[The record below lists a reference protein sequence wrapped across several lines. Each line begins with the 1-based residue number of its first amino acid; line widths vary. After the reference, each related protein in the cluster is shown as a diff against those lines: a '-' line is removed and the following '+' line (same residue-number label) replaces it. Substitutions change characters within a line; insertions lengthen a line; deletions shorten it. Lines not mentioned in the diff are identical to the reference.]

1 MDDYN
6 IHSLNESKNE
16 WCVRLVNV
24 LTYHIIVGFKSIFNE
39 SWKLC
44 KLNSEQEKYL
54 MTFQN
59 MISQIPAWNTH
70 LINAEKSRIINNSD
84 CNYLEDLI
92 TCVHIIQLKLLT
104 CIRVSQK
111 PKKIE
116 LTIPSVETFIHNVY
130 IDVARKLYSNIY
142 LFERNISPLKM
153 QKNNRDFEIIVQNSI
168 LNCVRNNIPVN
179 DILKCY
185 LEEQEDTI
193 EEKVPELK
201 KTQISN
207 EAPHETIE
215 DKMKSM
221 LDEQQINENKDKS
234 NEENTVIEDKNS
246 IDGKL
251 EILNEDDTEEEDEEE
266 KGNKEFTL
274 KKDII
279 ESSSVE
285 QEPPI
290 ITKSLS
296 FNDTVKAVN
305 VGGEI
310 EEIPMD
316 VIDERRQQREKDLFL
331 GNDDDDDDERININL
346 DTSSQL
352 NLDFETLN

>member
-24 LTYHIIVGFKSIFNE
+24 LTYHIVEGFKSIFHE

-44 KLNSEQEKYL
+44 KVNKEQEKYL

-70 LINAEKSRIINNSD
+70 LISNEKNRIINNSD

-116 LTIPSVETFIHNVY
+116 LTIPSVDTFIHKVY

-142 LFERNISPLKM
+142 LFERNISPLLM
-153 QKNNRDFEIIVQNSI
+153 QRNNRDFELIVQNSI
-168 LNCVRNNIPVN
+168 LNCVRDNIPVN

-185 LEEQEDTI
+185 LEEQEDVLEEPESTKQSKLSKPEDKSDSI
-193 EEKVPELK
+193 E
-201 KTQISN
+201 S
-207 EAPHETIE
+207 
-215 DKMKSM
+215 KMKSM
-221 LDEQQINENKDKS
+221 LDEQKKVETKDSQNEITSISEPSGTLQILHENDSDDDETKS
-234 NEENTVIEDKNS
+234 KQ
-246 IDGKL
+246 GKPGVEFKL
-251 EILNEDDTEEEDEEE
+251 KTNILDS
-266 KGNKEFTL
+266 KP
-274 KKDII
+274 
-279 ESSSVE
+279 
-285 QEPPI
+285 EPVKPLV
-290 ITKSLS
+290 KSLS
-296 FNDTVKAVN
+296 FSDTVEAVDI
-305 VGGEI
+305 GGAI
-310 EEIPMD
+310 ESIPMS
-316 VIDERRQQREKDLFL
+316 VVEEKRQQREQDLFY
-331 GNDDDDDDERININL
+331 GGDDEYDDDPKLVIESDGPEL
-346 DTSSQL
+346 K
-352 NLDFETLN
+352 LDFETLS